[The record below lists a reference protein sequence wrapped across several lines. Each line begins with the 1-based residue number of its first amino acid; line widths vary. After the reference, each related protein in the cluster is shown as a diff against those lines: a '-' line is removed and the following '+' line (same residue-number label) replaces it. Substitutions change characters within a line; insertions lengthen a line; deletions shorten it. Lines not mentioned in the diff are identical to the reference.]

1 MLDAA
6 AGLRPLARLAGSHG
20 ERCDG
25 SGYHRGSRAGELPLT
40 AWLLAAADCYQAMGE
55 PRPHRR
61 ALPADAAARELSRE
75 AEAGR
80 LEADAVHAVLTA
92 AGQPRPRQAVAGRP
106 PPGPRSAGSPPAGH
120 GPPAP
125 RPAGLSERECEVLG
139 LLAKGL
145 ATKQVARRLGIS
157 PKTCDHHIQRLYGK
171 AGVSTRAGATL
182 FALEHGL
189 VRPDETAIR

>member
-1 MLDAA
+1 MHAVLAA
-6 AGLRPLARLAGSHG
+6 AGLP
-20 ERCDG
+20 
-25 SGYHRGSRAGELPLT
+25 
-40 AWLLAAADCYQAMGE
+40 
-55 PRPHRR
+55 
-61 ALPADAAARELSRE
+61 
-75 AEAGR
+75 
-80 LEADAVHAVLTA
+80 
-92 AGQPRPRQAVAGRP
+92 QPRPATGAA
-106 PPGPRSAGSPPAGH
+106 AGSPPPGH
-120 GPPAP
+120 QPAASQPSGRPPTGPADHRATAP

-139 LLAKGL
+139 LLARGL